1 MAVPLVR
8 EILALGDSVAR
19 SGLEHALGVAAA
31 MEVSVHEGKVLAT

>member
-19 SGLEHALGVAAA
+19 SGLEHALRVATA
-31 MEVSVHEGKVLAT
+31 MEVGVCEGKVLAT